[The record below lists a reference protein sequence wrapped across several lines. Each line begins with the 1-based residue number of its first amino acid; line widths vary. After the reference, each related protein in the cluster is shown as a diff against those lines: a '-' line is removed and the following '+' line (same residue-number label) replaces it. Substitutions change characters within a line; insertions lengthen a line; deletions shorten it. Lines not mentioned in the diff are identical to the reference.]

1 MLQEL
6 ALGAAIDLA
15 VQWSMWGLSAL
26 LKTEKFYDLTGSG
39 TFVLLANLSLR
50 WGDTRYLRQKIQTG
64 LVTVWGLRLGGFLFL
79 RILKEGQD
87 KRFNHVRENPGT
99 FFVYWTVQGIWIFV
113 TLAPTLIL
121 NLEKHDRPLGLRDY
135 LGWTIWAVG
144 FLTQAIADQQKW
156 NFKADPDNAGKFIH
170 SGLWAYSRHPNY
182 LGEILQWTGLFLSA
196 SSVMSGLQYISIISP
211 LFVWFLLN
219 YVSGIPILEQQALK
233 KWGGD
238 PTYQQYLKKTPV
250 LWPFTSS

>member
-1 MLQEL
+1 MEIERGQTSSDGSARLSSTGGQQHTRNTGEEETEHPAQPLRFHPTKRTIVITQRANDGERNKRDLKLSRCAMLQEL

-15 VQWSMWGLSAL
+15 VQWGMWGISAL

-50 WGDTRYLRQKIQTG
+50 WGNTKYLRQKIQTG

-87 KRFNHVRENPGT
+87 KRFNHVRESPGT

-113 TLAPTLIL
+113 TLLPTLIL

-144 FLTQAIADQQKW
+144 FVTQAIADQQKW
-156 NFKADPDNAGKFIH
+156 NFRADPDN
-170 SGLWAYSRHPNY
+170 
-182 LGEILQWTGLFLSA
+182 T
-196 SSVMSGLQYISIISP
+196 
-211 LFVWFLLN
+211 
-219 YVSGIPILEQQALK
+219 VS
-233 KWGGD
+233 
-238 PTYQQYLKKTPV
+238 
-250 LWPFTSS
+250 